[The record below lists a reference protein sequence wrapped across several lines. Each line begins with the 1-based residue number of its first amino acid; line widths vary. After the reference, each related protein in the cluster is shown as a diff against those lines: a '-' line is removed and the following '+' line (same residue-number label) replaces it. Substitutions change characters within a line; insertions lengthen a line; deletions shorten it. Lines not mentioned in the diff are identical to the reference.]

1 MEIARM
7 DDGHDADKIALI
19 PQVVVHGRVGRLGE

>member
-7 DDGHDADKIALI
+7 DDRHDADKIALI
-19 PQVVVHGRVGRLGE
+19 PQVGCMGGLGG